1 MIDNVIFLIVICLV
15 PWLCY
20 KGAKVDDSERE
31 VLNQQTSKKKPK

>member
-20 KGAKVDDSERE
+20 KAARMDDLERE
-31 VLNQQTSKKKPK
+31 AEKQKLTKKKQN